1 MRAWLLGG
9 AIAVVAATA
18 VTAQQGRFKGRI
30 DLVNVPVMVLDRQ
43 GNFIS
48 NLSATDFEVY
58 ENGQRQDLSVFV
70 RGDAERD
77 ALKLRLGLLFDTS
90 GSMFEDMGLACTAA
104 IRFLKDLP
112 EAEDITLV
120 DFDTEVR
127 VAQYG
132 TSELPRLVERIRSRK
147 ADGWTSLY
155 DALGI
160 YLDGAHDLEGRKI
173 LVIYTDG
180 GDTRSAQTFADVIAM
195 LKSSDVI
202 VYTVGFLEHQDLR
215 SKAEQK
221 LRLQQLADVTG
232 GEAFFPTTTKQ
243 LDQVFSRIV
252 SQVRAQYSLGFIS
265 TDAKRDGTAQA
276 GRAALGDKLQTL
288 RSGRARATTPPIPS
302 PRPLWQAR
310 LARLA
315 PERQTPR
322 FRDFKDSSLERRS
335 GNPEIRESRCLFRHA
350 ERSVTWVKHQRNQR
364 DLRFLSVS
372 HLCGT
377 IGDSGHLW

>member
-1 MRAWLLGG
+1 MRREDASKLTAPARDNPVIIRLPTGGSDVRAWLLGG

-70 RGDAERD
+70 RGDAERE

-132 TSELPRLVERIRSRK
+132 TVDMPRLVERIRSRK

-160 YLDGAHDLEGRKI
+160 YLDGAHDWK
-173 LVIYTDG
+173 
-180 GDTRSAQTFADVIAM
+180 
-195 LKSSDVI
+195 
-202 VYTVGFLEHQDLR
+202 
-215 SKAEQK
+215 
-221 LRLQQLADVTG
+221 
-232 GEAFFPTTTKQ
+232 
-243 LDQVFSRIV
+243 
-252 SQVRAQYSLGFIS
+252 
-265 TDAKRDGTAQA
+265 A
-276 GRAALGDKLQTL
+276 GRFSSSTPMAAT
-288 RSGRARATTPPIPS
+288 RAARRPS
-302 PRPLWQAR
+302 PTSW
-310 LARLA
+310 
-315 PERQTPR
+315 
-322 FRDFKDSSLERRS
+322 
-335 GNPEIRESRCLFRHA
+335 RC
-350 ERSVTWVKHQRNQR
+350 
-364 DLRFLSVS
+364 
-372 HLCGT
+372 
-377 IGDSGHLW
+377 

>member
-1 MRAWLLGG
+1 VRAWLLGG

-70 RGDAERD
+70 RGDAERE

-104 IRFLKDLP
+104 SRFLKDLP

-132 TSELPRLVERIRSRK
+132 TAELPRLVERIRSRK

-215 SKAEQK
+215 SKNEQK

-265 TDAKRDGTAQA
+265 TDARKDGTW
-276 GRAALGDKLQTL
+276 RKLDVRLLGDKLQNLTI
-288 RSGRARATTPPIPS
+288 RTRKGYYAAYTVGPS
-302 PRPLWQAR
+302 
-310 LARLA
+310 A
-315 PERQTPR
+315 PGKPASQ
-322 FRDFKDSSLERRS
+322 D
-335 GNPEIRESRCLFRHA
+335 
-350 ERSVTWVKHQRNQR
+350 
-364 DLRFLSVS
+364 
-372 HLCGT
+372 
-377 IGDSGHLW
+377 

>member
-58 ENGQRQDLSVFV
+58 ENGQKQDLSVFV
-70 RGDAERD
+70 RGDAERE

-127 VAQYG
+127 MAQYG
-132 TSELPRLVERIRSRK
+132 TSDMPRLVERIRSRK

-180 GDTRSAQTFADVIAM
+180 GDTRSAQTFSDVIAM

-215 SKAEQK
+215 SKTEQK

-265 TDAKRDGTAQA
+265 TDAKRDGTW
-276 GRAALGDKLQTL
+276 RKLDVRLLGDKLQNLTI
-288 RSGRARATTPPIPS
+288 RTRKGYYAAYTVAPS
-302 PRPLWQAR
+302 
-310 LARLA
+310 A
-315 PERQTPR
+315 PGKPASQ
-322 FRDFKDSSLERRS
+322 D
-335 GNPEIRESRCLFRHA
+335 
-350 ERSVTWVKHQRNQR
+350 
-364 DLRFLSVS
+364 
-372 HLCGT
+372 
-377 IGDSGHLW
+377 

>member
-1 MRAWLLGG
+1 
-9 AIAVVAATA
+9 
-18 VTAQQGRFKGRI
+18 
-30 DLVNVPVMVLDRQ
+30 
-43 GNFIS
+43 
-48 NLSATDFEVY
+48 
-58 ENGQRQDLSVFV
+58 
-70 RGDAERD
+70 
-77 ALKLRLGLLFDTS
+77 
-90 GSMFEDMGLACTAA
+90 MGLACTAA

-127 VAQYG
+127 IAQYG
-132 TSELPRLVERIRSRK
+132 TADMPRLVERIRSRK

-180 GDTRSAQTFADVIAM
+180 GDTRSAQTFTDVIAM

-215 SKAEQK
+215 SKTEQK

-265 TDAKRDGTAQA
+265 TDAKRDGTWRKLDVRLQ
-276 GRAALGDKLQTL
+276 GDKLQNLTI
-288 RSGRARATTPPIPS
+288 RTRKGYYAAYTVAPS
-302 PRPLWQAR
+302 
-310 LARLA
+310 A
-315 PERQTPR
+315 PGKPA
-322 FRDFKDSSLERRS
+322 S
-335 GNPEIRESRCLFRHA
+335 
-350 ERSVTWVKHQRNQR
+350 QR
-364 DLRFLSVS
+364 
-372 HLCGT
+372 
-377 IGDSGHLW
+377 

>member
-1 MRAWLLGG
+1 
-9 AIAVVAATA
+9 
-18 VTAQQGRFKGRI
+18 
-30 DLVNVPVMVLDRQ
+30 
-43 GNFIS
+43 
-48 NLSATDFEVY
+48 
-58 ENGQRQDLSVFV
+58 
-70 RGDAERD
+70 
-77 ALKLRLGLLFDTS
+77 
-90 GSMFEDMGLACTAA
+90 MFEDMGLACTAA

-112 EAEDITLV
+112 EADDITLV

-127 VAQYG
+127 IAQYG
-132 TSELPRLVERIRSRK
+132 TADMPRLVERIRSRK

-215 SKAEQK
+215 SKTEQK

-265 TDAKRDGTAQA
+265 TDAKRDGTWRKLDVRLQ
-276 GRAALGDKLQTL
+276 GDKLQNLTI
-288 RSGRARATTPPIPS
+288 RTRKGYYAAYTVAPS
-302 PRPLWQAR
+302 
-310 LARLA
+310 A
-315 PERQTPR
+315 PGKPASQ
-322 FRDFKDSSLERRS
+322 D
-335 GNPEIRESRCLFRHA
+335 
-350 ERSVTWVKHQRNQR
+350 
-364 DLRFLSVS
+364 
-372 HLCGT
+372 
-377 IGDSGHLW
+377 